1 MRLLPKWGE
10 RRKINVSV
18 PAAFDARSHI
28 SQSMTP
34 ELEIA
39 RQARLKPI
47 VSLASELGIRDDEI
61 ELYGKYKA
69 KLSLDL
75 LARLKDKPNGKYVV
89 VTSVT
94 PTPFGEGKTTTTIGL
109 GMAMNRLGYK
119 TTVSLRQASLGPVFG
134 VKGGAAGGGY
144 AQVGP
149 FEDINLHLT
158 GDAHAVEIAHNLL
171 AAFIDNSLFHGNSLD
186 LDPFSLTW
194 PRVVDINDR
203 ALRSV
208 TLGLGGK
215 ENGIPR
221 EGSFDI
227 VAASEV
233 MAILA
238 LARGQ
243 DALSAEKDL
252 RARLGRIV
260 VGTTKSGKPVTADE
274 LQCAGSMTVLL
285 KEALKPNL
293 VQTIENT
300 PAFVHL
306 GPFANIAHGNNSI
319 VADEAAL
326 KLSDYVL
333 TEAGFGSDLGMEKF
347 FDIKCRVGNLVPS
360 AVVLVAT
367 IRALKM
373 HGGIGRVVAGRP
385 LPPEL
390 VSENLTAVE
399 VGCAN
404 LAKHIENA
412 RAFGLPVIVAVNRYP
427 TDSDR
432 EIAMVEQFARDAG
445 AEGAFLSEAFSK
457 GGAGAISLAEAVAR
471 AANKSSSFRFLYGDN
486 LPIKEKINRIVTIIY
501 GGDGAEYSQV
511 AEEKIEQCAEQGW
524 DKLPICM
531 AKTHLSLSHDERL
544 KGRPRGF
551 RVPIRDIRASIGAG
565 FLYPICGELHTMPG
579 MPSEPAGAKI
589 DIDDVGRIVGLV

>member
-1 MRLLPKWGE
+1 MV
-10 RRKINVSV
+10 NVSV
-18 PAAFDARSHI
+18 PAAFDARPHN
-28 SQSMTP
+28 SQSMTS

-75 LARLKDKPNGKYVV
+75 LARLKDKPNGRYVV

-119 TTVSLRQASLGPVFG
+119 TSVSLRQASLGLVFG

-149 FEDINLHLT
+149 YEDINLHLT

-171 AAFIDNSLFHGNSLD
+171 AAFIDNSLFHGNPLD

-194 PRVVDINDR
+194 PRVVDTNDR

-215 ENGIPR
+215 DNGIPR

-238 LARGQ
+238 LAKGQ
-243 DALSAEKDL
+243 DALSVEKDL

-260 VGTTKSGKPVTADE
+260 VGSTKRGKPVTAEE
-274 LQCAGSMTVLL
+274 LQCAGSMMVLL

-319 VADEAAL
+319 VADQVAL

-347 FDIKCRVGNLVPS
+347 FDIKCRVGNLLPN

-373 HGGIGRVVAGRP
+373 HGGIVRVVAGRP

-390 VSENLTAVE
+390 ATENLAALE

-486 LPIKEKINRIVTIIY
+486 LPIKEKINRIVTMIY
-501 GGDGAEYSQV
+501 GGDGAEYSQI
-511 AEEKIEQCAEQGW
+511 AERKIEQCAEQGW

-544 KGRPRGF
+544 MGRPRGF

-565 FLYPICGELHTMPG
+565 FLYPICGELYTMPG
-579 MPSEPAGAKI
+579 MPSEPAGGKI
-589 DIDDVGRIVGLV
+589 DIDDVGRIVGLI